1 MRLSNTFMK
10 TMKAYKQNYR
20 FIINSGGSRSSKTYS
35 TLQLLYLL
43 AKNSPN
49 KLIIHIVSVSIPHLR
64 DGTIVD
70 FDQILQN
77 EGENLDLVRIKTPY
91 TYTIGKSV
99 IRFIGADKIGG
110 VLGAQRDILFINEAN
125 NLKWKV
131 VHQIIQRTT
140 ETVFID
146 YNPSAEFW
154 VSQQGINARDNA
166 ITINSTFIDNLDN
179 LKPGHITEFREG
191 KEKHDEE
198 VSRDIQGYWY
208 NWYRVYGLGLAG
220 SIEGTIFNN
229 WSIGEFNENIPVMYG
244 IDFGFKDPFTLVKV
258 GFDAKTMT
266 IYLHEEIYKSL
277 LSPDEIIKL
286 LNAKITN
293 KDSLI
298 LADSADPTQ
307 IRGIKNDGFNIM
319 GLGKEKIVIGIRH
332 LQNWQFVVTESSYNL
347 ITELSNYVWLDKT
360 GEVPIDNHNHM
371 LDPLRYCEKYYRY
384 KNS

>member
-1 MRLSNTFMK
+1 MK